1 MARRRSPTWLL
12 RLALAVAVAF
22 VTVDASAG
30 NPRETGRR
38 EPTPADIETALQL
51 YKEGKQR
58 RDKGDL
64 PGALEKLRAAHALV
78 ETPITAFELGR
89 TLALTGQLVEAR
101 EVLLSVARIPV
112 RKNES
117 QKAAQARVDSESL
130 AADLKPRLGSI
141 LVKVKGEP
149 PPSMTIRVDG
159 VVVPPEAATSAR
171 IVNPGPHVVELEADG
186 KTSRAEVNVAE
197 GQAAEVSLD
206 APVDTPTT
214 AAPEPPPVSS
224 DAGSSPSPDV
234 LVYAGFG
241 AAALGVTIGTVTGIM
256 TLSKASD
263 LDEVCRGDRCPPSAQ
278 GDLDSVSTTGT
289 ISTVSFIV
297 GAIGAGVGVYG
308 LLTSG
313 KKPQAAS
320 SANTASASQAPHT
333 KFFLTPFG
341 LSGTF

>member
-12 RLALAVAVAF
+12 RLALAVAVSF

-30 NPRETGRR
+30 DSHKAARR

-117 QKAAQARVDSESL
+117 RKAAQARMDSESL
-130 AADLKPRLGSI
+130 AADIEPRLGSI
-141 LVKVKGEP
+141 LVKVSGEP

-159 VVVPPEAATSAR
+159 VVVPPEAASSAR
-171 IVNPGPHVVELEADG
+171 IVNPGPHVVELEANG
-186 KTSRAEVNVAE
+186 KTSRAEVTVAE

-206 APVDTPTT
+206 APVDTPST
-214 AAPEPPPVSS
+214 ANAEPPPASADTASS
-224 DAGSSPSPDV
+224 RSSSV

-256 TLSKASD
+256 TLSKASS
-263 LDEVCRGDRCPPSAQ
+263 LDEVCRGDRCPPDAQ
-278 GDLDSVSTTGT
+278 GDLDSVSTTGA

-297 GAIGAGVGVYG
+297 GVIGAGVGVYG
-308 LLTSG
+308 LLSAAPRSG
-313 KKPQAAS
+313 QPAS
-320 SANTASASQAPHT
+320 SGQTSQPSQAR
-333 KFFLTPFG
+333 LLVTPLGVHGSF
-341 LSGTF
+341 

>member
-12 RLALAVAVAF
+12 RLALAVAVSF

-30 NPRETGRR
+30 NSRDSGRR
-38 EPTPADIETALQL
+38 EPTPADVETALQL

-117 QKAAQARVDSESL
+117 QKAAQARADSESL

-141 LVKVKGEP
+141 LVKVNGDP
-149 PPSMTIRVDG
+149 SPSMTIRVDG

-171 IVNPGPHVVELEADG
+171 IVNPGQHVVELEVDG
-186 KTSRAEVNVAE
+186 KTARAEVTVAE

-206 APVDTPTT
+206 APAVTPST
-214 AAPEPPPVSS
+214 ADAEPPPASA
-224 DAGSSPSPDV
+224 DTGSSRSSNV

-256 TLSKASD
+256 TLSKASS
-263 LDEVCRGDRCPPSAQ
+263 LDEVCRGDHCPPSAQ
-278 GDLDSVSTTGT
+278 GDLDSVSMTGT

-297 GAIGAGVGVYG
+297 GAIGAGVGFYG

-313 KKPQAAS
+313 KKPQPAS
-320 SANTASASQAPHT
+320 SASATHAPLT
-333 KFFLTPFG
+333 RLLVTPFG
-341 LSGTF
+341 VSGAF